1 MWRIPFGFPVDPLV
15 YRITTTQVCDLEGS
29 INKPGLTGDYPG
41 DAAISSSALW
51 TIEPAVMEALDESGA
66 GGMQVALEVPHV
78 CGGARHSIPSGSYL
92 LNYRR
97 TLHNRGI
104 KPSIL

>member
-1 MWRIPFGFPVDPLV
+1 M
-15 YRITTTQVCDLEGS
+15 CDLEGS

-41 DAAISSSALW
+41 DAVISSSALW
-51 TIEPAVMEALDESGA
+51 TIEHAVMEALEESGA
-66 GGMQVALEVPHV
+66 RGMQVALEPHA

-104 KPSIL
+104 KPSIF